1 MNGEVQIAELLYLLC
16 IMVLV
21 VSALV
26 VRRIPVGHSLRM
38 LGVWFLI
45 FLAGFIAF
53 SFKDE
58 VLGLA
63 ERVASET
70 RAERTGVQVGEELRI
85 KQAPD
90 GHFWV
95 DVRINGMTAR
105 FLVDSGATTTSI
117 SRDTADRADIDTTG
131 SLPAFVRTANGTVE
145 VQRGR
150 AKRLEVGHIQREDI
164 GVHVSDAFGDM
175 NVLGMNFLSSLRGW
189 RVEGSNLI
197 LTP

>member
-95 DVRINGMTAR
+95 DARINGMTAR

-117 SRDTADRADIDTTG
+117 SRETADRADIDTAG
-131 SLPAFVRTANGTVE
+131 SLPALVRTANGTVE

-150 AKRLEVGHIQREDI
+150 ARRLEVGHIERENI
-164 GVHVSDAFGDM
+164 AVHVSDAFGDI